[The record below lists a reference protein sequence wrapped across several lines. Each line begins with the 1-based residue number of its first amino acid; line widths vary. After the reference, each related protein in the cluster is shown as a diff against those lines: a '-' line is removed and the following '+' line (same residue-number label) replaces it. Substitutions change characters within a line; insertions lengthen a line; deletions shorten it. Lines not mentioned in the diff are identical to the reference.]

1 MPGVGSSLSG
11 ELLRR
16 IEFVV
21 GSGDVSSGSWN
32 GYFSKWTSEEYY
44 RLSVDVCDVCF
55 SAFRL
60 LFSLFADCLIDSQEG
75 LLSLVSRALQ
85 THLSHRSLEEE
96 AKMCHSRLTT
106 SLGNV
111 GILTGPPFFA
121 AMAEYMNGTNQLAI
135 QGVDYP
141 ADIAGFLAGGSPI
154 GTAVMCVPAVPFLF
168 HATHRF
174 RAKLINHTLA
184 VCPNTPLLLSGYS
197 QGAQLVHQA
206 AASLPANTTAKI
218 SSVVLFGDP
227 KNGTAIQGIAADR
240 VLTICH
246 SGRLPYYESVL
257 EGALNDLTGDDICKG
272 GDDIGIS
279 HLNYSLDAG
288 TAAMF
293 ALGSAGAKLGIT
305 SQRMR
310 PAGGGLG

>member
-1 MPGVGSSLSG
+1 MNFYILHLQIILYLPAVIIASFSCPASVPLCLESFFNTSSVLG
-11 ELLRR
+11 TFL
-16 IEFVV
+16 
-21 GSGDVSSGSWN
+21 GDYGTVIFQN
-32 GYFSKWTSEEYY
+32 
-44 RLSVDVCDVCF
+44 
-55 SAFRL
+55 
-60 LFSLFADCLIDSQEG
+60 G
-75 LLSLVSRALQ
+75 LL
-85 THLSHRSLEEE
+85 
-96 AKMCHSRLTT
+96 KNT
-106 SLGNV
+106 SACPSMSVIFARGTAEPGNV

-141 ADIAGFLAGGSPI
+141 ADIAGFLAGGSPA
-154 GTAVMCVPAVPFLF
+154 GSAVM
-168 HATHRF
+168 
-174 RAKLINHTLA
+174 AKLINTTLA
-184 VCPNTPLLLSGYS
+184 ACPNTPLLLSGYS
-197 QGAQLVHQA
+197 QGAQLVHLA

-246 SGRLPYYESVL
+246 SG
-257 EGALNDLTGDDICKG
+257 DDICKG
-272 GDDIGIS
+272 SDDIGIS

-310 PAGGGLG
+310 PANGGLG